1 MLLTFVILVG
11 LASKLCK
18 PSFISTVSLVKYD
31 QIKAKSMNLKKY
43 YGSRGKYMEE
53 HKKYFSQ
60 KQLQNDVDFLIDVLN
75 LKKKD
80 KILDLACGHG
90 RHTIELKKRGFN
102 IDGLDFSNYLLKK
115 AENRAKKEGLRINF
129 YKQDIHSINLKIK
142 YDKIF
147 LFFSEFGLFDA
158 NEVLKNISK
167 ILKINGL
174 LLLDYDNAFRLIQY
188 LLKHPKVS
196 YKFDFNNMVLKGKQ
210 KNNQSVRYYIA
221 PELKKIF
228 RDNGLKVISIY
239 GNYAKN
245 SLDINSKRIILIG
258 KKIKSSLK

>member
-1 MLLTFVILVG
+1 M
-11 LASKLCK
+11 
-18 PSFISTVSLVKYD
+18 
-31 QIKAKSMNLKKY
+31 
-43 YGSRGKYMEE
+43 
-53 HKKYFSQ
+53 
-60 KQLQNDVDFLIDVLN
+60 
-75 LKKKD
+75 
-80 KILDLACGHG
+80 
-90 RHTIELKKRGFN
+90 
-102 IDGLDFSNYLLKK
+102 
-115 AENRAKKEGLRINF
+115 
-129 YKQDIHSINLKIK
+129 
-142 YDKIF
+142 
-147 LFFSEFGLFDA
+147 
-158 NEVLKNISK
+158 
-167 ILKINGL
+167 
-174 LLLDYDNAFRLIQY
+174 DYDNVFRLIQY